1 MRFMDVIFPPFN
13 FLLHTYSGTNLH
25 RQSVRFCGFKV
36 IVRAMHFHFH
46 FTILHSRKTRKQWE
60 NKSVA
65 STEWLNVKA
74 NWLSFV
80 FLLHFGAGSM
90 QSYIKVY
97 TYMCHFLDRTF
108 PSVGSLTLCHKAT
121 MFPVRILIALFP
133 LQLAIETFHAIVI
146 NRTLKPETILAFS
159 VHTMHC
165 VAMANSQRRL
175 CIEQRQAL
183 CFHLLL
189 SNYSSFVIIN
199 LRSAQT

>member
-46 FTILHSRKTRKQWE
+46 FTILHSRETRKQWE

-90 QSYIKVY
+90 HRTLKY
-97 TYMCHFLDRTF
+97 TRICAISRTAQF
-108 PSVGSLTLCHKAT
+108 HRWGSLTRCHKAT

-133 LQLAIETFHAIVI
+133 LQLAIETLHAIVI

-175 CIEQRQAL
+175 CIEQRPAL
-183 CFHLLL
+183 CLHLLL

>member
-1 MRFMDVIFPPFN
+1 MVECQSKLTFIRVSIAFWRRFN
-13 FLLHTYSGTNLH
+13 
-25 RQSVRFCGFKV
+25 
-36 IVRAMHFHFH
+36 A
-46 FTILHSRKTRKQWE
+46 
-60 NKSVA
+60 
-65 STEWLNVKA
+65 
-74 NWLSFV
+74 
-80 FLLHFGAGSM
+80 
-90 QSYIKVY
+90 SYIKVY
-97 TYMCHFLDRTF
+97 TYMCHFHRW
-108 PSVGSLTLCHKAT
+108 GSLTRCHKAT

-133 LQLAIETFHAIVI
+133 LQLAIETLHAIVI

-183 CFHLLL
+183 CLHLLL